1 MKRNRLGLVRHL
13 SDNATNHASEI
24 ESVNTSAFL
33 RTDLSSWCG
42 WLFAFRNLLASRAVY
57 ELGRC
62 ARLKTRI
69 LIACFSL
76 CICFGSVFAVSQ
88 TSSFQFLQ
96 KPGPYP
102 VGLKVV
108 DQYDHSRAYPSSK
121 TLSKSPV
128 GDNARSLQ
136 TLIWY
141 PSLRSTDKAMTVGD
155 YVQLADTEIHF
166 NAPDEKENR
175 WRSLLMTSF
184 DIPLSAVR
192 EAKPAKGRYPV
203 LIYAPSDSSVSWENA
218 DLCEYLASHG
228 YVVLS
233 SPSMGVSTR
242 DMTDD
247 LVGINAQARDISFL
261 ITYAKTLPD
270 TDLSQVAVASWSWGG
285 ISSLFASARDP
296 RIDALVEMDGSM
308 RYYPGLVKRAGNVHP
323 ERMTIP
329 LLCFTR
335 NVSLED
341 LENDDAPPANKIG
354 PNVLNTWIHGDL
366 LTVNMLGMAH
376 PEFSSMFQRRESAQR
391 FAENQVADYDREDA
405 NKSYAWVALYTLNFL
420 DAYVKHDVSA
430 KAFLGKTPAENRV
443 PKHFMD
449 IKFRPA
455 EKVSSL
461 KAR

>member
-1 MKRNRLGLVRHL
+1 MCFCPI
-13 SDNATNHASEI
+13 SATP
-24 ESVNTSAFL
+24 
-33 RTDLSSWCG
+33 RT
-42 WLFAFRNLLASRAVY
+42 Y
-57 ELGRC
+57 
-62 ARLKTRI
+62 
-69 LIACFSL
+69 
-76 CICFGSVFAVSQ
+76 Q
-88 TSSFQFLQ
+88 FQFLQ

-108 DQYDHSRAYPSSK
+108 DQYDRSRTYPAVPKDSSK
-121 TLSKSPV
+121 SSV
-128 GDNARSLQ
+128 GENARPLQ
-136 TLIWY
+136 TLLWY
-141 PSLRSTDKAMTVGD
+141 PSLRSTTKPMTVGD

-175 WRSLLMTSF
+175 WRSLLKTAF
-184 DIPLSAVR
+184 DIPTLAVR
-192 EAKPAKGRYPV
+192 GAKPAKGRYPV

-228 YVVLS
+228 YVVLA

-247 LVGINAQARDISFL
+247 LDGINAQSRDISFL
-261 ITYAKTLPD
+261 VTYAKSLPD
-270 TDLSQVAVASWSWGG
+270 TDLSEVAVVSWSWGG

-308 RYYPGLVKRAGNVHP
+308 RYYPGLVKRAGELHP

-341 LENDDAPPANKIG
+341 LENDDTPPADKVG
-354 PNVLNTWIHGDL
+354 PNVLNIWIHGDL

-376 PEFSSMFQRRESAQR
+376 PEFSSMFQRSESAQR
-391 FAENQVADYDREDA
+391 FAENQVADYGREDA
-405 NKSYAWVALYTLNFL
+405 NTSYAWVALYTLNFL
-420 DAYVKHDVSA
+420 DAYLKHDASA
-430 KAFLGKTPAENRV
+430 KAFLGKTPAENGV
-443 PKHFMD
+443 PKHFMG

-455 EKVSSL
+455 Q
-461 KAR
+461 RP